1 MKEKVLIYQVLPRLF
16 GNKNTNRKEN
26 GTIEENGCGKLNHF
40 NDTIL
45 ARIHDMGF
53 THIWYTGVIRH
64 ATQTNYSSYGI
75 PTQHAEVVKGK
86 AGSPYAITDYY
97 DIDPDLAENVSMR
110 MAEWESLI
118 ERTHKAG
125 MKVIMDFV
133 PNHVAREYHSI
144 CKPAGVRDL
153 GEDDDKNMHFST
165 KNNFY
170 YAWGD
175 LDLNDVRQSKPE
187 FKAYAEK
194 DAAIYELYVESPAR
208 ATGNDRF
215 DNRPGCND
223 WYETVKLNY
232 GIDYCD
238 AGERSYHYEP
248 VPSTWG
254 KMTDILLYWASKGV
268 DGFRCDMAEM
278 VPTAFWSYATQ
289 ILKSRYPEIIVI
301 GEVYDPSQYRNY
313 VKAGFDYL
321 YDKVGM
327 YDCLRGVIRGKRP
340 ASSITHEWQEVD
352 DIRDHMLYF
361 LENHDEQR
369 IASDFFCGDAMK
381 AIPAAAMSLFFQ
393 KNPFM
398 LYSGQE
404 FGERGMDKEG
414 FSGMDGRTTIFD
426 YWSPVTLAQAYQH
439 ALPKTAN
446 KTGAGRK
453 TDGLTPEQKYLAATY
468 RQMLR
473 LANEEKAIR
482 EGDTFDLMYVNP
494 GSDHFDPRTNFAF
507 LRKKEEE
514 VLLVVLNF
522 SIDARELGVCIP
534 GHAFDFLHLPE
545 EEVSVTELWSG
556 GRRKVELKKDGI
568 FPVSIEANGVR
579 IYKFNVKMEESEFIL
594 NEHHKE
600 EFPPAHTA
608 EHLLNQLMVRM
619 FGCERSRNAHIER
632 KKSKMTFVI
641 DHKPSRQEEK
651 EIEAEM
657 NRLIEADMPV
667 TYEFVDRD
675 HIPADVKL
683 DRLPEDA
690 SETLRLVR
698 IGDYDVCPCIGKHVR
713 STAQIGKFVMLGTN
727 WDEASH
733 SLRIRFKIVQ

>member
-16 GNKNTNRKEN
+16 GNNNTNRKEN

-238 AGERSYHYEP
+238 AGGRSYHYEP

-254 KMTDILLYWASKGV
+254 KMTDILLYWANKGV